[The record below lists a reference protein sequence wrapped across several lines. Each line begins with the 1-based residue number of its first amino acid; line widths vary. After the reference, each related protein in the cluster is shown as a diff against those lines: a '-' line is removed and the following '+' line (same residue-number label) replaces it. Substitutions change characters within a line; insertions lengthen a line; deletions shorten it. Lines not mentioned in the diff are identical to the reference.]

1 LSFLG
6 LGIKPPDSSWGVLI
20 QEGANK
26 METYPWLLVFPALL
40 FAITLFCLNFIGDG
54 LRNALDVRSAKD

>member
-1 LSFLG
+1 
-6 LGIKPPDSSWGVLI
+6 
-20 QEGANK
+20 
-26 METYPWLLVFPALL
+26 METYPWMLIFPALL